1 MRIEHR
7 TCAQRKDTPPEY
19 EAGEMSREQKKFIPI
34 LYGKKGKRYEETF
47 I

>member
-1 MRIEHR
+1 MRIEKR
-7 TCAQRKDTPPEY
+7 TCAQREDIPPEY
-19 EAGEMSREQKKFIPI
+19 EAREMSMEQKKFIPI